1 MNQIVC
7 RSLFQTEHPVSLI
20 GLTAGPNI
28 FHFAKSL
35 TIVQTSEIIE
45 GKAAIGA
52 SYSEALQA
60 MLRQLFQHCFS
71 VSIPTAPT
79 ARSIG

>member
-1 MNQIVC
+1 MNQIVS
-7 RSLFQTEHPVSLI
+7 RSLFQTEHPVSLT
-20 GLTAGPNI
+20 GLTAGPDI

-45 GKAAIGA
+45 GTVAIAGN
-52 SYSEALQA
+52 YSEALQA